1 MIIFV
6 SGTGTSVGKTY
17 INIKLN
23 ALLMARGFEII
34 SIKPIET
41 GVEANSACGDFF
53 SANVR
58 NANILPQDALLH
70 AQNQSTK
77 KDIKDICFYTFSLPA
92 APFVADFQ
100 GEIDLDFL
108 KRKIFALEKQ
118 CDILLIEGA
127 GGLFVP
133 ITKDYFFIDLIK
145 DLGRESSDLGD
156 SCESK
161 GESKSLESPESC
173 EFPEFKSQKFHDSPE
188 SHKSLKSCDSRESH
202 KLPESK
208 AKSISHNP
216 HKCLCALI
224 SDDKLGC
231 IDLLLSHREALER
244 RDIAFI
250 SIVNVFD
257 KSQFLQISYPFLRHL
272 ERNFIFQTQEGEILD
287 FIAKFINS

>member
-17 INIKLN
+17 INMRLN

-41 GVEANSACGDFF
+41 GVEANSSCGEFF

-133 ITKDYFFIDLIK
+133 IKKDYFFIDLIK
-145 DLGRESSDLGD
+145 DLGCESSDLGD

-161 GESKSLESPESC
+161 GESKSLELPES
-173 EFPEFKSQKFHDSPE
+173 KSQKSHDSPE
-188 SHKSLKSCDSRESH
+188 SHDSRESH
-202 KLPESK
+202 KSPESHE
-208 AKSISHNP
+208 SNSHNP
-216 HKCLCALI
+216 RKCLCALI

>member
-17 INIKLN
+17 INMQLN

-92 APFVADFQ
+92 APFVADLQ

-145 DLGRESSDLGD
+145 DLGRESSDLG
-156 SCESK
+156 ES
-161 GESKSLESPESC
+161 SPESC
-173 EFPEFKSQKFHDSPE
+173 
-188 SHKSLKSCDSRESH
+188 DSRKS
-202 KLPESK
+202 KGESK

-216 HKCLCALI
+216 RKCLCALI

>member
-17 INIKLN
+17 INMKLN

-92 APFVADFQ
+92 APFVADLQ

-133 ITKDYFFIDLIK
+133 IKKDYFFIDLIK
-145 DLGRESSDLGD
+145 DLGCESSDLGD

-161 GESKSLESPESC
+161 GESKSLESPES
-173 EFPEFKSQKFHDSPE
+173 KSQK
-188 SHKSLKSCDSRESH
+188 SHDSRESH

-208 AKSISHNP
+208 AESISHNP
-216 HKCLCALI
+216 RKCLCALI

-250 SIVNVFD
+250 SIVNVFNE
-257 KSQFLQISYPFLRHL
+257 SQFLQISYPFLRHL